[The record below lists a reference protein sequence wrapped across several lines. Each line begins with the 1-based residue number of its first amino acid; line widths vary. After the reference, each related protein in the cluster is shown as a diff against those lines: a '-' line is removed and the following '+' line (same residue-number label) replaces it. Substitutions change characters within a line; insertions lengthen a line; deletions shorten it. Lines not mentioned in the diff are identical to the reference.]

1 MKTLMNAKLSLPLLA
16 GIALMSAALAHAAP
30 VTLSGAQMDSV
41 AAAGVETVDG
51 FVCPVITT
59 ENVMHAKNGG
69 ELGIEGFYTVGGPDV
84 TVPVH
89 ATNGDGDGK
98 PGGPFSQPG
107 DIDYTAI
114 WGCRGAAC
122 Q

>member
-69 ELGIEGFYTVGGPDV
+69 ELGIEGFYTVGLVQVFAFD
-84 TVPVH
+84 
-89 ATNGDGDGK
+89 NR
-98 PGGPFSQPG
+98 GG
-107 DIDYTAI
+107 
-114 WGCRGAAC
+114 
-122 Q
+122 